1 MSTLR
6 RLLVVVAALVAVGP
20 GLAGQSPTAVQSAI
34 PKLEFEKYTLP
45 NGLQVIL
52 HVDRKLP
59 IVHVNQ
65 WFHVGSK
72 NEKKGRTGFAHLFE
86 HMMFQG
92 SKNASGEYFVYAEK
106 AGANLAEGGVNGTTS
121 GDRTNYFATV
131 PSGNLENLLWLE
143 SDRLATL
150 LDTTDIKK
158 LDEQRNVVKNERRQ
172 GLENQ
177 PYGRWFSLM
186 FENTFDNG
194 HPYSWPVIGSMEDL
208 SAATLDDVKEFF
220 RQYYTPNNLSLVIAG
235 DFDPAETKKLVEK
248 YFGDLPP
255 GAPLDRPARNVAVL
269 NGERVV
275 EVNDRVSLERVYIG
289 WPAPEYFHADDA
301 ALGIAA
307 RILADGLS
315 SRLNKALVYDK
326 PLATQV
332 ASFDIAQEI
341 ASMFVVQ
348 ATARPGSSLR
358 DIEQVVTAEIAR
370 LAKEGPSAAELERAK
385 TKQEAEFI
393 SGLERIGGFGGKAD
407 VLNQYNT
414 YLGDPN
420 KIEADL
426 GRYRALTTAS
436 VQKAVATWLDTPNR
450 VVIRFHPEKSQR
462 PAGALTLDRS
472 TMPPLGVDRPFVAP
486 KVETAKLPN
495 GLELLVV
502 ERRDLPKV
510 NVTLVTRA
518 GAVGDPAGKAGVANL
533 AIRVID
539 MGTTTRKAL
548 EIEDALGD
556 LGTTLTGG
564 AGRESARLGLDV
576 LSRNLSPALAILA
589 DVVQNPSFPEEEIT
603 RERKRVLD
611 AIAQADRSAN
621 ALYGRIQPM
630 LAFGVDHPYGR
641 PTQGLKG
648 SVETI
653 TRADL
658 VAFHRARVKPGST
671 AIVLAGDI
679 SMTQAREL
687 VTRHFGAWTGGAAA
701 AIAIP
706 SVPPAKGGRIYLVD
720 RPDAAQTF
728 VAQWIP
734 GPARSTPDYDVLNLV
749 DAVWGGGGFG
759 TRLNLNLRED
769 KAYSYGVGSNFNL
782 MREAGNWVAGGGVQ
796 TDKTAESIVEFDKE
810 LKDLVGARPITA
822 EELAVAKQR
831 RVRGYAQQFESL
843 DRITGEI
850 ANLWA
855 WSLPTAELQREYD
868 ATNAVTIEQVAAASK
883 KYVLPG
889 QASLLLVG
897 DRSKIEAKVKGL
909 NLGEIVV
916 LDVEGRPVAAAGTR

>member
-6 RLLVVVAALVAVGP
+6 RLLVVVLALVALGP
-20 GLAGQSPTAVQSAI
+20 GLAGQGPTAVQSAI

-59 IVHVNQ
+59 IVHVNE

-72 NEKKGRTGFAHLFE
+72 NEKTGRTGFAHLFE

-92 SKNASGEYFVYAEK
+92 SKNASEEYFVYAEK
-106 AGANLAEGGVNGTTS
+106 AGANVREGGVNGTTDF
-121 GDRTNYFATV
+121 DRTNYFVTA

-150 LDTTDIKK
+150 LDATDIKK

-177 PYGRWFSLM
+177 PYGRWFELM
-186 FENTFDNG
+186 FANAFQKG

-208 SAATLDDVKEFF
+208 TAASLDDVKEFF

-235 DFDPAETKKLVEK
+235 DFDPAEAKKLVAK

-255 GAPLDRPARNVAVL
+255 GFPLDRPARNVQRLDA
-269 NGERVV
+269 EKVV

-289 WPAPEYFHADDA
+289 WPTPEYFSADDA
-301 ALGIAA
+301 ALAIAA

-326 PLATQV
+326 QLATQV
-332 ASFDIAQEI
+332 SSFNVPNEI
-341 ASMFVVQ
+341 AGLFIVQ
-348 ATARPGSSLR
+348 ATARPGSALSR
-358 DIEQVVTAEIAR
+358 IEDVITEEIAR

-385 TKQEAEFI
+385 TKLESEFV

-414 YLGDPN
+414 YLGDPG
-420 KIEADL
+420 KMEADL
-426 GRYRALTTAS
+426 GRHRALTTGA
-436 VQKAVATWLDTPNR
+436 VQKAVARWIDTPNR
-450 VVIRFHPEKSQR
+450 VLIRFHPDKSQR
-462 PAGALTLDRS
+462 PPNALTLDRT
-472 TMPPLGVDRPFVAP
+472 TMPPLGADRPFVAP

-495 GLELLVV
+495 GVELLVV

-510 NVTLVTRA
+510 GVTLVTRA
-518 GAVGDPAGKAGVANL
+518 GAVGDPAGKAGVGNL
-533 AIRVID
+533 TITTID
-539 MGTTTRKAL
+539 LGTKTRKAL
-548 EIEDALGD
+548 EIEEAFGD

-564 AGRESARLGLDV
+564 VGRESGRLSLDV
-576 LSRNLSPALAILA
+576 LSRNLSPALEILA
-589 DVVQNPSFPEEEIT
+589 DVVQNPTFPEDEIA

-611 AIAQADRSAN
+611 AIAQGDRNGN
-621 ALYGRIQPM
+621 ALYARIQPM
-630 LAFGVDHPYGR
+630 LAFGPDHPYGR
-641 PTQGLKG
+641 PVQGLKG
-648 SVETI
+648 SVEGI

-658 VAFHRARVKPGST
+658 VAFHQARVKPGST

-679 SMTQAREL
+679 SLAQATEL
-687 VTRHFGAWTGGAAA
+687 VTKHFGAWTGGAAA
-701 AIAIP
+701 NITIP
-706 SVPPAKGGRIYLVD
+706 TVPPAKGGRIYLVD
-720 RPDAAQTF
+720 RPDAAQT
-728 VAQWIP
+728 VVGQWIP
-734 GPARSTPDYDVLNLV
+734 GPARTAPDYDVLKLV

-759 TRLNLNLRED
+759 TRLNLNLREN
-769 KAYSYGVGSNFNL
+769 KAYSYGVFSNFNL
-782 MREAGNWVAGGGVQ
+782 MRAAGNWTAAGGVQ

-810 LKDLVGARPITA
+810 LKDLAGARPISA
-822 EELAVAKQR
+822 DELAVAKQR

-843 DRITGEI
+843 GRITGEI

-855 WSLPTAELQREYD
+855 WGLPTGELQREFE
-868 ATNAVTIEQVAAASK
+868 ATNGVTLEQVAAASK
-883 KYVLPG
+883 KHVQPD

-897 DRSKIEAKVKGL
+897 DRSKIEAKVKAL
-909 NLGEIVV
+909 NLGEVV
-916 LDVEGRPVAAAGTR
+916 LLDVEGRPVAAAGTK

>member
-6 RLLVVVAALVAVGP
+6 RLLVVVLALVALGP
-20 GLAGQSPTAVQSAI
+20 GLAGQSPAPTQAAL

-72 NEKKGRTGFAHLFE
+72 NEKRGRTGFAHLFE

-121 GDRTNYFATV
+121 NDRTNYFATV
-131 PSGNLENLLWLE
+131 PSGNLENLLWVE

-150 LDTTDIKK
+150 LDATDDKK

-177 PYGRWFSLM
+177 PYGRWFSLL

-208 SAATLDDVKEFF
+208 SAASLDDVKEFF

-235 DFDPAETKKLVEK
+235 DFDPAEAKKLVAK

-255 GAPLDRPARNVAVL
+255 GAPLDRPARNVATL

-275 EVNDRVSLERVYIG
+275 EVSDRVSLERVYIG
-289 WPAPEYFHADDA
+289 WPAPEYFHKDDA
-301 ALGIAA
+301 ALDIAA

-315 SRLNKALVYDK
+315 SRLTKTLVYDK
-326 PLATQV
+326 QLATQV
-332 ASFDIAQEI
+332 SSFNITAEI
-341 ASMFVVQ
+341 ASLFVVQ
-348 ATARPGSSLR
+348 ATARPGSSLKE
-358 DIEQVVTAEIAR
+358 IEQGVAAEIAR
-370 LAKEGPSAAELERAK
+370 LAKEGPTVAELERSK
-385 TKQEAEFI
+385 TKQEAEFV

-407 VLNQYNT
+407 VLNQYNV

-426 GRYRALTTAS
+426 GRYRALTTAA
-436 VQKAVATWLDTPNR
+436 VQQAVATWLDTPNR
-450 VVIRFHPEKSQR
+450 VVLRFHPEKSQR
-462 PAGALTLDRS
+462 PADALTLDRS
-472 TMPPLGVDRPFVAP
+472 QMPPLGADRPFVAP
-486 KVETAKLPN
+486 TVQTAKLPN
-495 GLELLVV
+495 GLELFVV

-533 AIRVID
+533 AVTAID
-539 MGTTTRKAL
+539 LGTKTRNAL
-548 EIEDALGD
+548 EVEQAFGD

-589 DVVQNPSFPEEEIT
+589 DVVQNPTYPESEIT

-611 AIAQADRSAN
+611 AIAQADRSGN

-630 LAFGVDHPYGR
+630 LAFGPDHPYGR
-641 PTQGLKG
+641 PVQGLKG
-648 SVETI
+648 SVEGI

-658 VAFHRARVKPGST
+658 VAFHQARVKPGST

-679 SMTQAREL
+679 SLAQATEL
-687 VTRHFGAWTGGAAA
+687 VTKHFGAWSGGAAA
-701 AIAIP
+701 AITI
-706 SVPPAKGGRIYLVD
+706 PPAPAPKGGRIYLVD
-720 RPDAAQTF
+720 RPDAAQTV

-734 GPARSTPDYDVLNLV
+734 GPARNTPDYDVLNLV

-759 TRLNLNLRED
+759 TRLNLNLREN
-769 KAYSYGVGSNFNL
+769 KAYSYGVFSNFNL
-782 MREAGNWVAGGGVQ
+782 MRTAGNWAAAGGVQ

-810 LKDLVGARPITA
+810 LKDLAGSRPISA
-822 EELAVAKQR
+822 DELAVAKQR

-855 WSLPTAELQREYD
+855 WGLPTAELQREYD
-868 ATNAVTIEQVAAASK
+868 ATNGVTIEQITAASK
-883 KYVLPG
+883 KYVQPA
-889 QASLLLVG
+889 QASILLVG
-897 DRSKIEAKVKGL
+897 DRSKIEAKVKAL
-909 NLGEIVV
+909 NLGDIVV
-916 LDVEGRPVAAAGTR
+916 LDTEGKPVTATGTK